1 MENINTKRRQFV
13 RNMTLWYWVWFN
25 FKIWNPDKWGMDLV
39 NCMIDGGIVYVQ
51 AGAVHQPEHEPAPHR
66 DHGHPQHAD
75 WKLRPPVLN
84 HQ

>member
-1 MENINTKRRQFV
+1 
-13 RNMTLWYWVWFN
+13 
-25 FKIWNPDKWGMDLV
+25 MDLV